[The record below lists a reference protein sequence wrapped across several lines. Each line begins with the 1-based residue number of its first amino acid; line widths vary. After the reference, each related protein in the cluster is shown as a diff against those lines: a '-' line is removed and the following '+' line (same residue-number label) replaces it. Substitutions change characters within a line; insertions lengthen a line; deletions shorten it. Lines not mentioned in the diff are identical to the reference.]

1 VPAKLSTASA
11 RTNEVRRLFHN
22 LAPGFFTNILDP
34 GKKRFRAKRNTFQCS
49 KRQRKAFGTAAL
61 QVFDSAETGSSRA
74 TAQRTLQSLPK
85 NSVLPKNLVTLD
97 HLTAFALAAQ
107 K

>member
-1 VPAKLSTASA
+1 MFQTAK
-11 RTNEVRRLFHN
+11 ERRAL
-22 LAPGFFTNILDP
+22 
-34 GKKRFRAKRNTFQCS
+34 KS
-49 KRQRKAFGTAAL
+49 AAL

-74 TAQRTLQSLPK
+74 TAQRTLKSLPK